1 MAGVTITA
9 LDAAGATCVGCFH
22 PPEPVHYP
30 DGAWTARELELLRAH
45 PALEV
50 ADGEPEPEA
59 PPSLTA
65 AQIAWLRSLTP
76 SHLERLAVLD
86 RDWIDRLVAVTNLG
100 AEQVD
105 RLVDLES
112 DGVQALLFPS
122 TPTVQAALDTALGAL
137 RRATPD
143 EVREF
148 FRTMAED
155 PEIAG
160 KVESE
165 ISRQEQLIAAI
176 AGLEAGN
183 EAHWTKSGEPR
194 TDALEA
200 ATGLESVSGAERD
213 AAWEEYEKAKA
224 SDA

>member
-1 MAGVTITA
+1 MRVRLLQSVIHDSVA
-9 LDAAGATCVGCFH
+9 LDAGA
-22 PPEPVHYP
+22 EIEL
-30 DGAWTARELELLRAH
+30 DADEAAELEAIG
-45 PALEV
+45 AVE
-50 ADGEPEPEA
+50 AIDDPEA
-59 PPSLTA
+59 PPSLTT

-76 SHLERLAVLD
+76 SHLERLAALD
-86 RDWIDRLVAVTNLG
+86 RDWIDRLVAVTNLR

-105 RLVDLES
+105 RLVDMES

-176 AGLEAGN
+176 AGLEVGN
-183 EAHWTKSGEPR
+183 EAHWTKSGKPQV
-194 TDALEA
+194 DALEA